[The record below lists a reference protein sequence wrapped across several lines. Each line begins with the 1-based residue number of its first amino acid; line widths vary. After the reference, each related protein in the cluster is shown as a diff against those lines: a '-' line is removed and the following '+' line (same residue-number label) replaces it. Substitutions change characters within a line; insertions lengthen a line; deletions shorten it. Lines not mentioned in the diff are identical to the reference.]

1 MENKQKVMT
10 VPENFPFDISAETLL
25 SFFPE
30 DGCSVSFRGLHKRNS
45 YNDIVNIEEDNT
57 DRLHVDIARF
67 SLYNSLP
74 EYMFHP
80 IDRFDNL
87 PQYEEKERFEEQLE
101 AQQEEIA
108 KAYRFF
114 APIDILLL
122 KQRMD
127 VKERVLPLAQQNRIM
142 ERIIGD
148 NLTAEQLEN
157 RFIRLCIPFLP
168 LCKNIRGNK
177 TLLTFLLRKVLMEE
191 GLQVEVH
198 HMTELQRDEHP
209 RYEESL
215 DLTLGEG
222 FMGNEYVDM
231 VTVYDISYW
240 SDDECN
246 EKFLHFI
253 NEIEVFRVFLQ
264 DWFLAVGEELRFN
277 IIQDELPLRLNDEV
291 VYNYLNYNTNI

>member
-1 MENKQKVMT
+1 MENKKKRMT
-10 VPENFPFDISAETLL
+10 VPESFPFDINAETMLG
-25 SFFPE
+25 FFPE
-30 DGCSVSFRGLHKRNS
+30 DGCRVSFRGLHKRNS
-45 YNDIVNIEEDNT
+45 YNDIVNIEKDHT

-80 IDRFDNL
+80 IDRFDNH

-122 KQRMD
+122 RQRMH
-127 VKERVLPLAQQNRIM
+127 VKEQILPLAQQNRVM
-142 ERIIGD
+142 ESIIGD
-148 NLTAEQLEN
+148 NLTDEQLEN
-157 RFIRLCIPFLP
+157 RFIRQCIPFLP
-168 LCKNIRGNK
+168 QCKNIRGNK
-177 TLLTFLLRKVLMEE
+177 TLLTFLLRKVFMEE
-191 GLQVEVH
+191 GLRVEVH
-198 HMTELQRDEHP
+198 HKTELQHDEQP

-215 DLTLGEG
+215 DLTLGDG
-222 FMGNEYVDM
+222 FVGNEYEDM

-240 SDDECN
+240 NDDECN
-246 EKFLHFI
+246 ERFLHFI
-253 NEIEVFRVFLQ
+253 DETEALRGFLQ

-277 IIQDELPLRLNDEV
+277 ITQDELPLRLNDEV

>member
-1 MENKQKVMT
+1 MRKNQQT
-10 VPENFPFDISAETLL
+10 PIPDDFPSDINAEVFLGC
-25 SFFPE
+25 FPR
-30 DGCSVSFRGLHKRNS
+30 GTCRVVFQGLHKRNS
-45 YNDIVNIEEDNT
+45 YNDIVELEPIDEDHFKMYIG
-57 DRLHVDIARF
+57 RQ

-168 LCKNIRGNK
+168 QCKNIRGNK

-191 GLQVEVH
+191 GLQVEMH

-277 IIQDELPLRLNDEV
+277 ITQDELPLRLNDEV